1 MLICHIFCHVTVFAG
16 VENLPSN
23 TKADW
28 KGHQE
33 RGGVVGRN
41 QNSFNALYKKWVAK
55 ETEQHTLRGYKPT
68 QGRIKQPN
76 ECPQPSLYSI
86 KSPYKLPWQILSA
99 FFISKGD
106 DAWHVLNAWM
116 GEGGERRREEG
127 HRESGHYCGFT
138 SWLFLHITLS
148 ACLDWMR
155 WEEWN
160 IKFLTKEIVMLDGWM
175 YMYSEPFFCT
185 FNLFYLRCLVL

>member
-16 VENLPSN
+16 VENLPRN

-28 KGHQE
+28 TGHQE

-116 GEGGERRREEG
+116 GEGGGETEGGGTQRE
-127 HRESGHYCGFT
+127 
-138 SWLFLHITLS
+138 WTL
-148 ACLDWMR
+148 LWFY
-155 WEEWN
+155 
-160 IKFLTKEIVMLDGWM
+160 FLTVFAHHFISVSRLNEMRGVK
-175 YMYSEPFFCT
+175 Y
-185 FNLFYLRCLVL
+185 